1 MRARIFFHNLC
12 GKSLWLTKSGGYSG
26 NSCIF
31 FTAKLLLADL
41 YWTMPFL
48 LTANSITDV
57 RLLLILNV
65 NSYYV
70 SCSIVGEI
78 INIKIA

>member
-1 MRARIFFHNLC
+1 MQGCFFHNLC

-31 FTAKLLLADL
+31 FHGKTFTGKFILDSV
-41 YWTMPFL
+41 FL